1 LYIKDKKTFST
12 TSAISTFAYFAK
24 RSKILASFSGGFAIS
39 YLHHSLK
46 YLHPIMVEVEL
57 VEIFVVRCRYKKQ
70 HISYL
75 HYFQT
80 YFEHEFAPGGGSG
93 DSGGIYSAII
103 SL

>member
-1 LYIKDKKTFST
+1 
-12 TSAISTFAYFAK
+12 
-24 RSKILASFSGGFAIS
+24 
-39 YLHHSLK
+39 
-46 YLHPIMVEVEL
+46 MVEVEL
-57 VEIFVVRCRYKKQ
+57 VEIFVVRRRYKKQ